1 MSTTESP
8 RLIYDIERG
17 VSIRPRDAMPENAF
31 NRVDLIDSVDSASPQ
46 LNYADVRTRVG
57 LTSMEDVTP
66 AIVEWLWDGHI
77 PLGNIT
83 SIDGDPGQGKSL
95 LLLWLAA
102 QVTRGVKG
110 FRQGRVLMLLAED
123 NADDTVKPR
132 LMAAGAD
139 CSQIMFFNQH
149 QSLTSVGLHELRTVI
164 EKEQPVLAIIDP
176 LFAFIDGQVNTRVD
190 NQSRTLLTP
199 LKQLAADCH

>member
-1 MSTTESP
+1 DYVSELWPPVRASVLILWSACSGVICQRGWWAMSTTESP

-123 NADDTVKPR
+123 NADDT
-132 LMAAGAD
+132 
-139 CSQIMFFNQH
+139 
-149 QSLTSVGLHELRTVI
+149 
-164 EKEQPVLAIIDP
+164 
-176 LFAFIDGQVNTRVD
+176 
-190 NQSRTLLTP
+190 
-199 LKQLAADCH
+199 

>member
-66 AIVEWLWDGHI
+66 AIVEWL
-77 PLGNIT
+77 
-83 SIDGDPGQGKSL
+83 
-95 LLLWLAA
+95 
-102 QVTRGVKG
+102 
-110 FRQGRVLMLLAED
+110 
-123 NADDTVKPR
+123 
-132 LMAAGAD
+132 
-139 CSQIMFFNQH
+139 
-149 QSLTSVGLHELRTVI
+149 
-164 EKEQPVLAIIDP
+164 
-176 LFAFIDGQVNTRVD
+176 
-190 NQSRTLLTP
+190 
-199 LKQLAADCH
+199 